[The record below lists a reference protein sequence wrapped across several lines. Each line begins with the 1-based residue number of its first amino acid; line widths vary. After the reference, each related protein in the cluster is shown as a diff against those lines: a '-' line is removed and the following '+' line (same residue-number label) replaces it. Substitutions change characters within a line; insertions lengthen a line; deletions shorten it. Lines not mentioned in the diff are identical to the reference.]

1 MQRLPVLSASVN
13 GLWRTKMFRT
23 LAIMIIVAIAVTFI
37 TTRFM
42 KAGSAHLDG
51 SSGPAPNATAQ
62 GGCCANQPNTLR
74 RMIGSF
80 YNTEDNFVSTLTLN
94 NKGPN
99 VIAVTPVLHGENGQ
113 TFTAAQV
120 LVNGESSLNVSLNAI
135 ANNAGSH
142 FKSGS
147 FEFTYQG
154 RMMEMGGGLRIVN
167 AANSLIFDEQML
179 EPGMKF
185 SSPQL
190 EAVYAIPSDKA
201 EVSVIITNTTT
212 QSVTVN
218 GDATFVGANGHHSIN
233 GTLSPNETS
242 VVNLPKGLVQQSSTG
257 AVSITHNGA
266 KGALLAMIH
275 IWDKDKGFSSA
286 VNFAD
291 PAQGKTTQL
300 HGTGL
305 RLGSINNSIL
315 KPVIAV
321 RNIGTVAT
329 TVTAR
334 VPYAKQNGSTAI
346 ITLPQTS
353 LAAGETKLLNTTNP
367 GLGQTDIATAG
378 VEINYT
384 GAPGSVIATIHSAS
398 LDGNQVFTVPM
409 KDPQGGMSSTG
420 GYPWFIDGTAS
431 TVVFIKNTTTEDQ
444 KFHVTVYYEGGK
456 WGSNLKTLSAGQTY
470 LLDLKKVRDTQEK
483 GSEDNVIPANAS
495 SGHVAWSMRGG
506 QNKVL
511 IGRAQTV
518 DLTNAL
524 ASTYECQ
531 CYCGTGY
538 AYSYMIPNS
547 ASGFIGN
554 SQYFTT
560 YEVDSTCFSGQTAP
574 YAVSG
579 FFSSNDSSVATV
591 NSSSG
596 LATCVGIGSTY
607 INNSFEAG
615 TWNWIVYGAEC
626 EWVPFTANNS
636 ASCAVID
643 IEIRRNGVVINN
655 TAVDVIVGQ
664 KIDLATV
671 ITGTN
676 SAPTAQSWE
685 VPGIKVAGY
694 TADGT
699 SAVVTQLTNT
709 TSSGILFHWVDG
721 SDGRVV
727 KYTAT
732 IDGKTKTVQV
742 TFNVKRPTATLTATT
757 PGTIQIQSIQE
768 NNQNYRFLTFGWD
781 TVEGIH
787 FSRTVEMPAGFTGG
801 DIAWVQT
808 VVPLRRRQ
816 LVNGSWQKLTSVQG
830 VPVIDTSFPY
840 SLGGDESDSPLTS
853 LDPLPTIPN
862 DPQCNQKT
870 VADSFEMYLF
880 FKPNIAGSIW
890 VPLRKVAWNW
900 SAGATRNVSINIWTL
915 NAGSAHSMNPAS
927 SDSTTHPV
935 WSSNV
940 DSLIFMNEN

>member
-13 GLWRTKMFRT
+13 GLWRTKMFRNLT
-23 LAIMIIVAIAVTFI
+23 SVIIVAIAVTFI
-37 TTRFM
+37 ATRFM

-51 SSGPAPNATAQ
+51 SSNTTAQ
-62 GGCCANQPNTLR
+62 GGCCANQPNSLR

-99 VIAVTPVLHGENGQ
+99 IIAVTPVLHGKNGQ

-120 LVNGESSLNVSLNAI
+120 LVNGESSVNVDLNAI
-135 ANNAGSH
+135 ANSVGAS

-201 EVSVIITNTTT
+201 EVSVIVTNTTA
-212 QSVTVN
+212 QSLTVN
-218 GDATFVGANGHHSIN
+218 GDATFVGANGHHPIN

-242 VVNLPKGLVQQSSTG
+242 VVKLPPGLVQQSSTG

-275 IWDKDKGFSSA
+275 VWDKDKGFSSA

-384 GAPGSVIATIHSAS
+384 SAPGSVIATIHSAS

-420 GYPWFIDGTAS
+420 GYPWFIDGSSS
-431 TVVFIKNTTTEDQ
+431 TVVFIKNTTNEAQ
-444 KFHVTVYYEGGK
+444 QFHLDVVYPGGR
-456 WGSNLKTLSAGQTY
+456 WGSNLQTLAASQTMSF
-470 LLDLKKVRDTQEK
+470 DVRQLRDSQVK
-483 GSEDNVIPANAS
+483 GSEGNTIPADAN
-495 SGHVAWSMRGG
+495 SGHVAWTLRGKRD
-506 QNKVL
+506 KVL

-518 DLTNAL
+518 DLVKGLT
-524 ASTYECQ
+524 STYECQ
-531 CYCGTGY
+531 CTCGGGY
-538 AYSYMIPNS
+538 FSSRMTPGS
-547 ASGFIGN
+547 ASGFPGDVT
-554 SQYFTT
+554 QFTAQ
-560 YEVDSTCFSGQTAP
+560 EQDATCHGVPMSWYNVPSAG
-574 YAVSG
+574 VN
-579 FFSSNDSSVATV
+579 FSSDNSNVATINFDGNATAVAPGTTNLRSSWETAGVWYYDPYEGGCLLQPYTADCSASCDV
-591 NSSSG
+591 NPTVTFGSLTAVGKNYTADVTVTLEPSASNTVINLNLSTTSGTGVAKFSDDTTSKSISQTTTITVKGITESSTSNNIRLESSSG
-596 LATCVGIGSTY
+596 NSSLATLNFTVVEVTLSLRTSGTISADNAAKNSYQQVLGTSNLGTLFGTDSQWST
-607 INNSFEAG
+607 
-615 TWNWIVYGAEC
+615 
-626 EWVPFTANNS
+626 
-636 ASCAVID
+636 
-643 IEIRRNGVVINN
+643 GVE
-655 TAVDVIVGQ
+655 IVGQ
-664 KIDLATV
+664 VKPSNF
-671 ITGTN
+671 TGTIELVRFRNASKYYQGSTLTSEEGLIDDTSPLDFLDQDPQSGN
-676 SAPTAQSWE
+676 SGGKIYDLDAPGFTITNPGPVGTIYRRRSNFRE
-685 VPGIKVAGY
+685 VAIIGYSRVSVDLNWYTRISIIK
-694 TADGT
+694 
-699 SAVVTQLTNT
+699 
-709 TSSGILFHWVDG
+709 TSSGFDLSSG
-721 SDGRVV
+721 
-727 KYTAT
+727 
-732 IDGKTKTVQV
+732 V
-742 TFNVKRPTATLTATT
+742 T
-757 PGTIQIQSIQE
+757 GD
-768 NNQNYRFLTFGWD
+768 NQA
-781 TVEGIH
+781 GI
-787 FSRTVEMPAGFTGG
+787 
-801 DIAWVQT
+801 
-808 VVPLRRRQ
+808 
-816 LVNGSWQKLTSVQG
+816 
-830 VPVIDTSFPY
+830 
-840 SLGGDESDSPLTS
+840 
-853 LDPLPTIPN
+853 
-862 DPQCNQKT
+862 
-870 VADSFEMYLF
+870 
-880 FKPNIAGSIW
+880 
-890 VPLRKVAWNW
+890 
-900 SAGATRNVSINIWTL
+900 GATALTWNL
-915 NAGSAHSMNPAS
+915 Q
-927 SDSTTHPV
+927 
-935 WSSNV
+935 
-940 DSLIFMNEN
+940 